1 MVLSAVFRPRG
12 WFTLVVLAVA
22 GLLGY
27 AYYVQYQMLL
37 EPCPLCI
44 LQRVAFFAMGCA
56 ALLAAI
62 HNPGVKGR
70 WVYGGLVI
78 IGGIIGSLIA
88 GRHMWLQSL
97 PPDEVPECGPGLNY
111 MLENFPLT
119 EVWQTVLHGSG
130 SCATVDWQFLGLSM
144 PGWTLICYIVLMA
157 GTLITILRSR

>member
-1 MVLSAVFRPRG
+1 MVLSAVFKPRV
-12 WFTLVVLAVA
+12 WFMLVVLAVA

-44 LQRVAFFAMGCA
+44 LQRVAFFAMGFV
-56 ALLAAI
+56 ALVAAI

-78 IGGIIGSLIA
+78 IGGIIGCLIA
-88 GRHMWLQSL
+88 GRHLWLQSL
-97 PPDEVPECGPGLNY
+97 PPDKVPECGPGLSY
-111 MLENFPLT
+111 MLENFPLA

-130 SCATVDWQFLGLSM
+130 SCATIDWQFLGLSM

-157 GTLITILRSR
+157 GTLIAILRSR

>member
-1 MVLSAVFRPRG
+1 MVLSAVFKPRV
-12 WFTLVVLAVA
+12 WFMLVVLAVA

-44 LQRVAFFAMGCA
+44 LQRVAFFAMGVV
-56 ALLAAI
+56 ALIAAI

-70 WVYGGLVI
+70 WIYGGLVI
-78 IGGIIGSLIA
+78 IGGIVGCLIA
-88 GRHMWLQSL
+88 GRHLWLQSL
-97 PPDEVPECGPGLNY
+97 PPDKVPECGPGLNY

-130 SCATVDWQFLGLSM
+130 SCATIDWQFLGLSM
-144 PGWTLICYIVLMA
+144 PGWTLVCYIVLMA